1 MFRGRSCVSVFRG
14 TVSVFGG
21 RSQVSVFRLMPG
33 RAQANPLLC
42 CTPEDRARAAAQW
55 DCPCVTWPRAAA
67 VTTAAPWQHHE
78 DPAPGSQQHSHHG
91 AEAGARGREV
101 GATEQEPG
109 MQTCAMSKSMVCSLR
124 LETSQPYH
132 RFAALPREPGHS
144 QKKPHRVQITIEA
157 PQAALELQLSRHRL
171 LGICRWAA
179 AGHGAAPPGPEA
191 AGITC

>member
-124 LETSQPYH
+124 LETSHTTGLQHFPESLGTARKSPTGYK
-132 RFAALPREPGHS
+132 L
-144 QKKPHRVQITIEA
+144 QLKPHR
-157 PQAALELQLSRHRL
+157 
-171 LGICRWAA
+171 
-179 AGHGAAPPGPEA
+179 PPWSSS
-191 AGITC
+191 